1 MMFTES
7 LESLPDFILIIIGFT
22 FLIAG
27 GEGVVQGAVTFAQR
41 LNVPPLLIGFTI
53 VAIGTSLPELAVAL
67 QAVSSGEQ
75 ELVDLAVGGILGS
88 NVANIMLVLGTA
100 ALLGACKDPGTGI
113 RQDAMA
119 VIVATIVLLLT
130 VYIGEIYQ
138 IVGIGMVIG
147 LVSYYTYSYKK
158 SMAAGI
164 DVELEDTWVPDNLF
178 FSLVVL
184 IMAGATIFL
193 GSDLLITGATGMA
206 TSMGIKQ
213 SIIGLSVIALGTSLP
228 ELTVTIIAATR
239 GQEGVAIG
247 NVLGSNV
254 INILGIL
261 GIASTY
267 AGGII
272 VAPEFFVR
280 DIWVVVITSGFVA
293 AMLLD
298 ERHIGRR
305 VGASMITGYLIYMW
319 YLLG

>member
-27 GEGVVQGAVTFAQR
+27 GEGVVQGAVTFAKR

-67 QAVSSGEQ
+67 QAVSSGQQ

-100 ALLGACKDPGTGI
+100 ALLGACKDPGAGI
-113 RQDAMA
+113 RQDALA
-119 VIVATIVLLLT
+119 VIAATIVLLLT
-130 VYIGEIYQ
+130 VFIGEIYQ

-158 SMAAGI
+158 SMANGI
-164 DVELEDTWVPDNLF
+164 DVELEDTWIPDNLF

-184 IMAGATIFL
+184 TMAGATIFL

-206 TSMGIKQ
+206 ASMGIKQ

-228 ELTVTIIAATR
+228 ELTVTIIAAIR

-247 NVLGSNV
+247 NVLGSNES
-254 INILGIL
+254 I
-261 GIASTY
+261 
-267 AGGII
+267 
-272 VAPEFFVR
+272 F
-280 DIWVVVITSGFVA
+280 
-293 AMLLD
+293 
-298 ERHIGRR
+298 
-305 VGASMITGYLIYMW
+305 
-319 YLLG
+319 